1 MIAYAKWPGAPPRTR
16 SLAAC
21 SASCSSPF
29 VGALSRQTRRKS
41 MGPSRPWAASTWRPD
56 HDDGSRRSGKARR
69 CHWPRPPGQYDRR
82 RSSNDRP
89 GNLTGRGRAFMR
101 PILEFAG
108 RNRLQNVPG
117 KVVLNFEAL
126 LVEFRRV
133 WSGVICISSLP
144 NEPEARLRMAL
155 HRRPSAE
162 ADGHPNARLTVFPNR
177 GCFRRSPR
185 WNSL

>member
-1 MIAYAKWPGAPPRTR
+1 
-16 SLAAC
+16 
-21 SASCSSPF
+21 
-29 VGALSRQTRRKS
+29 
-41 MGPSRPWAASTWRPD
+41 
-56 HDDGSRRSGKARR
+56 
-69 CHWPRPPGQYDRR
+69 
-82 RSSNDRP
+82 
-89 GNLTGRGRAFMR
+89 MR